1 MKKKIAILL
10 LSCLLALSSCG
21 KKTNQD
27 DVSEPSVV
35 QSESA
40 NSTESSTQPEENNSS
55 SSSESIEPSEEINS
69 DEDTSDIELTIPADF
84 VGQQTQADL
93 DKKAEEYGIKSIVLN
108 SDGSATYTM
117 TKQQHTEFLEEYRE
131 QINSTLNELIGSE
144 DYTNFTAIKANE
156 NYTEF
161 TITTKSAELDMAE
174 SFSVIAFY
182 MYGGIYNVLNGE
194 EIDNISVTFINADSG
209 EVISVSNSSDM
220 EKTN

>member
-27 DVSEPSVV
+27 DVSEPSVG

-55 SSSESIEPSEEINS
+55 SSSESMEPSEEINS

-117 TKQQHTEFLEEYRE
+117 TKQQHAEFLEEYRA

-144 DYTNFTAIKANE
+144 DYPNFTAIKSNE

>member
-117 TKQQHTEFLEEYRE
+117 TKQQHTEFLEEYRA

-144 DYTNFTAIKANE
+144 DYPNFTAIKANE

-209 EVISVSNSSDM
+209 EIISVSNSSDM

>member
-93 DKKAEEYGIKSIVLN
+93 DKKAK
-108 SDGSATYTM
+108 
-117 TKQQHTEFLEEYRE
+117 
-131 QINSTLNELIGSE
+131 LI
-144 DYTNFTAIKANE
+144 
-156 NYTEF
+156 
-161 TITTKSAELDMAE
+161 
-174 SFSVIAFY
+174 
-182 MYGGIYNVLNGE
+182 
-194 EIDNISVTFINADSG
+194 
-209 EVISVSNSSDM
+209 
-220 EKTN
+220 